1 MGADECL
8 LEALKI
14 GSGDD
19 ACLKELGGVSERCAG
34 GCFGVELGARHG
46 LLR

>member
-1 MGADECL
+1 MDADECL

-19 ACLKELGGVSERCAG
+19 ACLKELGGVSERCACG
-34 GCFGVELGARHG
+34 GFGVELGARHG